1 MAEASA
7 HVIIQGVTLAGR
19 QFRPS
24 DWAERLSGVF
34 SVLGRDN
41 RLNYSPYVKP
51 TSING
56 VRCVV
61 VDRKLEEL
69 DPRAFRF
76 LMGFARDNE
85 LQVLENNPAPLP

>member
-1 MAEASA
+1 MAESST
-7 HVIIQGVTLAGR
+7 HVVIQGLTVAGK

-51 TSING
+51 TSIAG

-61 VDRKLEEL
+61 VDRQLEAI

-85 LQVLENNPAPLP
+85 LQVLDSDAPQLP